1 MKKKIFLYSKSN
13 KTLYK
18 TYKIYLYIIKNNKFK
33 ILKLGIYNSK
43 LNIISCIY
51 YKLLK
56 YLKHNYI
63 LNKNLLKLLLYN
75 IK

>member
-1 MKKKIFLYSKSN
+1 MKKIIFLYSKSN

-56 YLKHNYI
+56 YLKYNYI
-63 LNKNLLKLLLYN
+63 LTKNLLKLLLYN

>member
-1 MKKKIFLYSKSN
+1 MKKKIFLYSKLN
-13 KTLYK
+13 KTLHK
-18 TYKIYLYIIKNNKFK
+18 TYKINLYIKKNNNFNT
-33 ILKLGIYNSK
+33 IKLGIYNSK

-56 YLKHNYI
+56 YLKYNFM
-63 LNKNLLKLLLYN
+63 LSKNLIKLLLYN

>member
-33 ILKLGIYNSK
+33 ILKLGIYNSQ
-43 LNIISCIY
+43 LNIFSCIY

-56 YLKHNYI
+56 YLKYNYI